1 MITFLEEA
9 NRIKDE
15 LITIRRDLH
24 EHPELGFEE
33 KRTSEKIKEFLTKEG
48 IPYVEVAKTGVCGII
63 KGEKEDN
70 NRVIGLRADMDALPI
85 QDKKVCS
92 YSSKVPGK
100 MHACGHDAHTT
111 ILLGVA
117 RILNK
122 NKRLFGGCVKLFFE
136 PAEETVGGAPFMI
149 KEGVLENPR
158 VDAIVGLHVTEDLD
172 YGKIRIK
179 SGVVNAASNPYKIKI
194 KGRGG
199 HGAAPHTTIDPIV
212 IASNVVM
219 ALQTIVSREI
229 APVNP
234 SVITVCSINGGTA
247 QNVIPEE
254 VEITGIIR
262 TLTKEDREYVVRR
275 FKELVTG
282 ICRGMRGECDIY
294 IEEGYP
300 CLYNNATMV
309 ERVKY
314 VGKELLGVENVV
326 EQKHPSMG
334 VESFAFFA
342 MERTSAFYYLG
353 TGNRTKGTDK
363 AAHSNLFDIDEDAI
377 PLGVAMQC
385 GIAYDYLT
393 RIYINIT
400 LLEWRI
406 VNKSED

>member
-63 KGEKEDN
+63 KGEKKDN

-158 VDAIVGLHVTEDLD
+158 VDVIVGLHVTEDLD

-234 SVITVCSINGGTA
+234 SVITVGSINGGTA

-393 RIYINIT
+393 RI
-400 LLEWRI
+400 
-406 VNKSED
+406 